1 MVLSGARPPKAGAV
15 EADHADVRLLP
26 LRYVL
31 ALVAVALGCA
41 AVFVAS
47 GRSMEHERRDSSNE
61 AAGIV
66 TDTIASQVSAANAS
80 FQDTAAFFASSQH
93 VTSGEFKNFV
103 QAALRRP
110 AIRLIGFAER
120 VPNARR
126 AEFERAYGV
135 PITALGADHKLVAAP
150 RAGVYFPTVVS
161 ETGMGNMHPIV
172 GFDGFSEAFR
182 GDAMRESLETLAP
195 TATPPLHSLRGSWQ
209 PLIYVPVLRPSGA
222 LQGFVVGIID
232 SHALAQT
239 ARAAFPGRADVRVLD
254 GHRVV
259 FSSGGDYSQAGRR
272 TVNFAGRLWTV
283 EVASRPSMGPA
294 QKLRWIVALCGF
306 LLLAAI
312 FVLFRRALRQT
323 AHAERLVSE
332 RTSELEERTRE
343 LDAALS
349 DADTARAAL
358 SERNES
364 LLELDRFKDRMLAL
378 ISHDLRSPL
387 TSIRGYVE
395 LLLDEETG
403 PLDDDQMHFLNVVKR
418 NADRLDG
425 QIGDLLLVAGI
436 AEGSLSLHRS
446 AVDLPRLVMEAVETA
461 APHAQQKSIEL
472 EAACQPLR
480 PIDADGPRL
489 AQVLDN
495 LLSNA
500 IKYTPEGGSVD
511 VRAWYEDD
519 WVKMSVT
526 DSGIGMTREEL
537 ESIFDPF
544 FRTED
549 AKERG
554 IKGTGL
560 GLVVVKAIV
569 ESHGGGV
576 RVDSEP
582 GCGSRFT
589 ITLPADS
596 PAPWAPPR
604 RLTTLEASSPSRTLA
619 AQPQS

>member
-1 MVLSGARPPKAGAV
+1 
-15 EADHADVRLLP
+15 
-26 LRYVL
+26 VL

-47 GRSMEHERRDSSNE
+47 GRSMQHQRRDSSNE

-66 TDTIASQVSAANAS
+66 TGTIASQVSAADAS
-80 FQDTAAFFASSQH
+80 FEDTAAFFASSQH
-93 VTSGEFKNFV
+93 VTSREFKTFV

-110 AIRLIGFAER
+110 AIRLIGFAPR
-120 VPNARR
+120 VPDARR
-126 AEFERAYGV
+126 RAFERAHGV
-135 PITALGADHKLVAAP
+135 PVTALRAGHQLVPAP
-150 RAGVYFPTVVS
+150 RAGVYFPTLLSATAVASARPV
-161 ETGMGNMHPIV
+161 V
-172 GFDGFSEAFR
+172 GFDGFSEPFR
-182 GDAMRESLETLAP
+182 GDAMRTSLQTLAP
-195 TATPPLHSLRGSWQ
+195 TATPPLRSVRGIWQ
-209 PLIYVPVLRPSGA
+209 PLIYVPVLRPNGA

-232 SHALAQT
+232 PHELVQS
-239 ARAAFPGRADVRVLD
+239 ARAAFPGLADVRVLD

-259 FSSGGDYSQAGRR
+259 FSSGGDYSDAGRR
-272 TVNFAGRLWTV
+272 TVKFAGRLWTV
-283 EVASRPSMGPA
+283 EVASQAAMGPA

-312 FVLFRRALRQT
+312 FILFRRALRQT
-323 AHAERLVSE
+323 ADAERLVS
-332 RTSELEERTRE
+332 ERTRE
-343 LDAALS
+343 LDAALRE
-349 DADTARAAL
+349 ADTARAAL

-403 PLDDDQMHFLNVVKR
+403 PLDEDQMHFLGVVKR

-425 QIGDLLLVAGI
+425 QIGDLLLVAGV
-436 AEGSLSLHRS
+436 AEGNLSLTRS
-446 AVDLPRLVMEAVETA
+446 AVDVPRLVMEAVETA
-461 APHAQQKSIEL
+461 SPHAQRKGIEL
-472 EAACQPLR
+472 DAACPPLR
-480 PIDADGPRL
+480 PIDADGRRL

-519 WVKMSVT
+519 WIVLCVT
-526 DSGIGMTREEL
+526 DSGIGMSREEL

-569 ESHGGGV
+569 EAHGGGV

-582 GCGSRFT
+582 GWGSRFT

-604 RLTTLEASSPSRTLA
+604 RLTTLEA
-619 AQPQS
+619 